1 MSRPPV
7 LRLLF
12 AFVSIGVLVFDQATK
27 EWITF
32 RMALHSS
39 VPVVPGLI
47 NLTLV
52 TNTGALFGMFRDI
65 ADPCRT
71 IMFLAVPVVAIT
83 LILYF
88 QYRTSARETM
98 TQSGLALIL
107 GGAVGNLVDRLR
119 FGHVVDFV
127 DVFVGEYHWPAF
139 NVADSAI
146 CVGVSLLFIDLLR
159 QSRRSQTA
167 EAPPGN

>member
-1 MSRPPV
+1 
-7 LRLLF
+7 
-12 AFVSIGVLVFDQATK
+12 
-27 EWITF
+27 
-32 RMALHSS
+32 
-39 VPVVPGLI
+39 
-47 NLTLV
+47 
-52 TNTGALFGMFRDI
+52 
-65 ADPCRT
+65 
-71 IMFLAVPVVAIT
+71 MFLAVPVIAIT

-88 QYRTSARETM
+88 QYRTSTADIM

-127 DVFVGEYHWPAF
+127 DVFVGEHHWPAF

-159 QSRRSQTA
+159 QSRRSRPV
-167 EAPPGN
+167 ESPPGA

>member
-1 MSRPPV
+1 MSRAG
-7 LRLLF
+7 LFRLLF
-12 AFVSIGVLVFDQATK
+12 AIISIGVLVFDQVTK
-27 EWITF
+27 EWITS
-32 RMALHSS
+32 RMSLYSS

-52 TNTGALFGMFRDI
+52 TNTGALFGLFKDI
-65 ADPCRT
+65 DDPYRT
-71 IMFLAVPVVAIT
+71 IMFLAVPVIAIS

-88 QYRTSARETM
+88 QYRTSTADIM

-127 DVFVGEYHWPAF
+127 DVFVGEHHWPAF

-159 QSRRSQTA
+159 QSRKSQPV
-167 EAPPGN
+167 ESPPGT